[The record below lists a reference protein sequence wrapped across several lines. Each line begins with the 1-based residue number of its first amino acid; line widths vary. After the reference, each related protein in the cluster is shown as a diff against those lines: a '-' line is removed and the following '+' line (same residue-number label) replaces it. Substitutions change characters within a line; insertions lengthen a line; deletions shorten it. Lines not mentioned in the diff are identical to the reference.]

1 MSLDALDRSLE
12 LELEALRAEGRA
24 KPPERVITA
33 YLPPREGRGPAT
45 GWPAATGSS
54 SA

>member
-12 LELEALRAEGRA
+12 RELAALRAEGRA
-24 KPPERVITA
+24 KPPERV
-33 YLPPREGRGPAT
+33 
-45 GWPAATGSS
+45 WPAASRSS

>member
-24 KPPERVITA
+24 KPPERVIDG
-33 YLPPREGRGPAT
+33 L
-45 GWPAATGSS
+45 PAA
-54 SA
+54 AR